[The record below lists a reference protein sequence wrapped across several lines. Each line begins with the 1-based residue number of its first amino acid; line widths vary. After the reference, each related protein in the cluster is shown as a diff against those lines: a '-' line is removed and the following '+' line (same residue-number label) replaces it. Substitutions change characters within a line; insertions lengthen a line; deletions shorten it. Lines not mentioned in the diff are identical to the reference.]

1 MRKYVSLSILSAVLV
16 ASAVAL
22 GDGSGPISGHVQTL
36 IHFEGNDGGLH
47 VIKPNDP
54 LPVSESNSV
63 TTASPKPTLV
73 EYRSAVGSFCSIPD
87 AGDAGCG
94 TTLYDAGPVVVTPT
108 SPLPT
113 LEYAMA
119 QDGGPIAVQASLAG
133 TKKALCVGNDGTN
146 EQTMRV
152 NGYGGVATYEALNAP
167 STEYPVSLS
176 ANVASGQCGL
186 TAGALYLISCDA
198 DSVYHA
204 SSANDGGTPYTPAVS
219 TNTRRRA
226 GTERN
231 IRLLTGQACIA
242 LLSSSSTTCVIS
254 LIPVGP

>member
-1 MRKYVSLSILSAVLV
+1 MRKYISLSILSAVLV

-108 SPLPT
+108 SPLPVN
-113 LEYAMA
+113 LSVGSSAVSSSNPVPVQEQVRAMA
-119 QDGGPIAVQASLAG
+119 TTTCSSVVAATYGDGGVLEPTAG
-133 TKKALCVGNDGTN
+133 VTQELIVESGYGNVSMLNCGPCNAYGSGQLLNDGVDKYFVPQSCTGNDG
-146 EQTMRV
+146 
-152 NGYGGVATYEALNAP
+152 GVPRY
-167 STEYPVSLS
+167 SLC
-176 ANVASGQCGL
+176 AA
-186 TAGALYLISCDA
+186 
-198 DSVYHA
+198 
-204 SSANDGGTPYTPAVS
+204 
-219 TNTRRRA
+219 
-226 GTERN
+226 
-231 IRLLTGQACIA
+231 
-242 LLSSSSTTCVIS
+242 SSSSGH
-254 LIPVGP
+254 PVVQMCR